1 MIQAEF
7 VISAVS
13 EHDFP
18 KEGIPEVVF
27 AGRSNVGKSSLINR
41 LVGNEKLARTSST
54 PGKTQSINFYRLNGS
69 FFFVDL
75 PGYGYAKAA
84 KTAVQQWKRLIEHY
98 FQSRSAIV
106 LAIQIVDSRM
116 PPTESDLQL
125 SEWLERLKIP
135 YMLVATKTDKL
146 SSNQQHAQGRVISN
160 SFGGQSVVMSS
171 AKTGTGCK
179 EIWKRVL
186 QATAVLNPQEI
197 TINRPTVFSP
207 WRELMPETTQRRN
220 TNTNANGRENGRENG
235 HLNIRDLKEMNIAS
249 LTQVAKDLNVPGYTG
264 MRKQELIFQILKA
277 QTEAQRSDFL
287 GRSSGMPARGIWISA
302 RPGL

>member
-13 EHDFP
+13 ESDFP
-18 KEGIPEVVF
+18 QEGIPEVVF

-41 LVGNEKLARTSST
+41 LAGNEKLARTSST

-135 YMLVATKTDKL
+135 YMLVATKADKL

-171 AKTGTGCK
+171 AKTGTGYK

-186 QATAVLNPQEI
+186 QATAVE
-197 TINRPTVFSP
+197 SS
-207 WRELMPETTQRRN
+207 RN
-220 TNTNANGRENGRENG
+220 N
-235 HLNIRDLKEMNIAS
+235 H
-249 LTQVAKDLNVPGYTG
+249 
-264 MRKQELIFQILKA
+264 
-277 QTEAQRSDFL
+277 
-287 GRSSGMPARGIWISA
+287 
-302 RPGL
+302 